1 MPTKRKRRTK
11 PNLPTKDAKKMTELP
26 ADEVMKR
33 VFSPKVVEAAK
44 KVAHRKDEGE

>member
-1 MPTKRKRRTK
+1 MPAKGKRTK
-11 PNLPTKDAKKMTELP
+11 PKLPTKGAKKMTELP

-44 KVAHRKDEGE
+44 KVAHQKEGRE

>member
-1 MPTKRKRRTK
+1 MATKGKQAK
-11 PNLPTKDAKKMTELP
+11 PKLPTKEAKKMAEMP

-44 KVAHRKDEGE
+44 KVAHQKEGRE

>member
-1 MPTKRKRRTK
+1 MAAKRKQTK
-11 PNLPTKDAKKMTELP
+11 PKLPTKAAKKMTEVP

-44 KVAHRKDEGE
+44 KVARQKEQE

>member
-1 MPTKRKRRTK
+1 MPTKRKPTK
-11 PNLPTKDAKKMTELP
+11 PKLPTKAAKKMTELP

-44 KVAHRKDEGE
+44 KVAHEKEERE